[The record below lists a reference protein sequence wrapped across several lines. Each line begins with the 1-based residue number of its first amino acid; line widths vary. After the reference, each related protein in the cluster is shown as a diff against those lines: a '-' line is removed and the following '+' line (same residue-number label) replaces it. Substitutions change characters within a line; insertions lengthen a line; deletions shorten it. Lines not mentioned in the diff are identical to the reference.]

1 MENIF
6 MFILIMSIFLAFI
19 ADIILVLISIDLFIE
34 NRKEKKW
41 K

>member
-19 ADIILVLISIDLFIE
+19 AAIILVLISIDLFIE
-34 NRKEKKW
+34 NRKEKK
-41 K
+41 